1 MWVPGL
7 FCPNVPGLR
16 AQSALRARWQ
26 PALDHWVAG
35 RSGARALVA
44 ERGAWQAQGPG
55 LSAALR
61 APSGG
66 PSCECP
72 PPPVV
77 PGRIR
82 PAPNCACLPPSR
94 ARPAPV
100 REKELPAAP
109 DYLEIAIYCI
119 GVFLI
124 ACMVVTVV
132 VCRMKAS
139 AKKPDFSSPPA
150 VHKLSKRIPL
160 RRQVTESRWR
170 VCRTYCAPSPL
181 LGLPSPRPDAPAPR
195 ASLCEWSALRPSG
208 QCGERG
214 EVNPDTSDG
223 STASSSQ
230 GKGEGEAR
238 GANRQDEGHRDRGA
252 GGQGCEFDD
261 TWWRLFEAQATL
273 SL

>member
-1 MWVPGL
+1 MGTVPSDASGPRPYLRTRSAWGAHGAQPFLWVWVPGL

-16 AQSALRARWQ
+16 VQSALCARWQ
-26 PALDHWVAG
+26 PALDRWVAG

-44 ERGAWQAQGPG
+44 ERGAWQAQGRGCP
-55 LSAALR
+55 AALR

-72 PPPVV
+72 LPPAV
-77 PGRIR
+77 PGRLR

-100 REKELPAAP
+100 REKELPTAP

-170 VCRTYCAPSPL
+170 VCRTYCAPRPL
-181 LGLPSPRPDAPAPR
+181 L
-195 ASLCEWSALRPSG
+195 ASLPLRPTPQLPGAPSASG
-208 QCGERG
+208 RAAALWSVWGAWRG
-214 EVNPDTSDG
+214 RPRRVRWVHGVEL
-223 STASSSQ
+223 Q
-230 GKGEGEAR
+230 GK
-238 GANRQDEGHRDRGA
+238 
-252 GGQGCEFDD
+252 
-261 TWWRLFEAQATL
+261 
-273 SL
+273 